1 MNQTRE
7 NGKKSNFGP
16 DFGPFGPN
24 SDCQIFFF
32 QNLAPSV
39 TRFHG
44 HLWSCTILEKT
55 DDPILR
61 KLSDGRTEG
70 QTGSSD
76 FIGRSPTNVE
86 RPTSI
91 LS

>member
-61 KLSDGRTEG
+61 KLSDGRTS
-70 QTGSSD
+70 SSD
-76 FIGRSPTNVE
+76 FIGRCPTNVE

>member
-7 NGKKSNFGP
+7 NGKKPNFGP

-24 SDCQIFFF
+24 SGCQIFFP
-32 QNLAPSV
+32 QDLAPSV

-55 DDPILR
+55 NDPILR
-61 KLSDGRTEG
+61 KQTEG
-70 QTGSSD
+70 QTCWSD
-76 FIGRSPTNVE
+76 FIGHCRTNVE

-91 LS
+91 LL